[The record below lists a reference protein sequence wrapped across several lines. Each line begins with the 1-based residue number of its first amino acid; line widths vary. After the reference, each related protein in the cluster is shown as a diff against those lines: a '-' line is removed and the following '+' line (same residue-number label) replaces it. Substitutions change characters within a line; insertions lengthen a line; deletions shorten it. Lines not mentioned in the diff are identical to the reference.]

1 MQIINVDDGPFD
13 NDRLAVFLDDHLF
26 FQQGVS
32 FDGIANAIAVID
44 RYFCFLIGVH
54 LPSDSNLI
62 RFPGQGC
69 LILHKL
75 IGCFMGRLVWMVKAW
90 GLLPKR
96 KFNTSFIYMKLWYL

>member
-1 MQIINVDDGPFD
+1 MPIINVDDGPLDDHRFT
-13 NDRLAVFLDDHLF
+13 VFLDGHLF
-26 FQQGVS
+26 SYLYVS

-62 RFPGQGC
+62 RFPDQGF

-75 IGCFMGRLVWMVKAW
+75 IGCFMGRVVWMGKA
-90 GLLPKR
+90 
-96 KFNTSFIYMKLWYL
+96 